1 MEQGKSPTTDQTHP
15 LPNHEL
21 VYCESCFDWIER
33 YYRDIPYLQA
43 QLNQVVTQNSVLER
57 ENNELRACIR
67 STSHRANK
75 HIKRSGNV
83 VIKNS
88 TNFNTII
95 NSDLSDVSLSN
106 F

>member
-1 MEQGKSPTTDQTHP
+1 MEHDKLPTTEKTRP
-15 LPNHEL
+15 LPSMEPVH
-21 VYCESCFDWIER
+21 CENCLNWIER
-33 YYRDIPYLQA
+33 YFRDVPYLHV

-57 ENNELRACIR
+57 ENDELRACIR

-75 HIKRSGNV
+75 HIKRSKNV

-95 NSDLSDVSLSN
+95 NSDLFDASLLN
-106 F
+106 L